1 MDKILHKQIDELY
14 DRYGGSSTWSYD
26 EDAQLMDVVGDI
38 NLKDLN
44 LEKLPFRFGT
54 VDGDF
59 SIEYSNPELDVILW
73 NSRQTLKTLEGC
85 PIKVT
90 GSVRL
95 DNLDIDDLS
104 FFPKIVGEDIKIT
117 GCQRLRTLKGN
128 SGYCLPRTIY
138 GNLTIN
144 YCNIHNLVAFP
155 ARVFG
160 DINLNNNY
168 ITSLEGLPKFIYNE
182 VDLKGNGLVNI
193 QTSYPIK
200 AMGTF
205 YVTNV
210 EKFRFEDSKI
220 SFLNGSFRYFGYPLR
235 LGGLDQLHYIF
246 TIPEYKG
253 NLLSLVDEHLTF
265 FDFTSVGLTRT
276 QTGRVGLYG
285 GPNTIFKVRTAIS
298 QLLLQ
303 GGGYNLPETFEML
316 KNERFIDNQ
325 NLNIIL
331 DSLPEL
337 KLYL

>member
-1 MDKILHKQIDELY
+1 M
-14 DRYGGSSTWSYD
+14 
-26 EDAQLMDVVGDI
+26 
-38 NLKDLN
+38 
-44 LEKLPFRFGT
+44 
-54 VDGDF
+54 
-59 SIEYSNPELDVILW
+59 
-73 NSRQTLKTLEGC
+73 EGC

-117 GCQRLRTLKGN
+117 GCQMLRTLKGN
-128 SGYCLPRTIY
+128 SGYCLPRTVY
-138 GNLTIN
+138 GNLTISFCYIN
-144 YCNIHNLVAFP
+144 SLLAFP

-193 QTSYPIK
+193 QTPYPIK
-200 AMGTF
+200 SMGTF

-210 EKFRFEDSKI
+210 EKFRFKDSKI

-235 LGGLDQLHYIF
+235 LGGLDQLYYLF

-265 FDFTSVGLTRT
+265 FDFTKITHSPHG
-276 QTGRVGLYG
+276 VGLYNA
-285 GPNTIFKVRTAIS
+285 PNTLFKVRTAIS
-298 QLLLQ
+298 QILLKV
-303 GGGYNLPETFEML
+303 GGYKLPQTFEML

-331 DSLPEL
+331 DTLPEL